1 VPELYQIFLKAKV
14 GCLMNEKIISADIL
28 NKYQLPDVEE
38 VNRLLTEEAESSCVC
53 FIIGQKIS
61 ARLYIER

>member
-1 VPELYQIFLKAKV
+1 MPELYQIFLKAKV

-38 VNRLLTEEAESSCVC
+38 VNRLLTEEAESS
-53 FIIGQKIS
+53 
-61 ARLYIER
+61 